1 MSEPQRVLVVVPAWN
16 EEGSLASVLCEISHA
31 LPTADVL
38 VVDDFSSD
46 RTAAI
51 ARAAGVD
58 VISNI
63 FNLGV
68 GGAMRVG
75 FRYAADRGY
84 DALVQIDADGQHD
97 PAYAPGLLEALD
109 SAPGP
114 ALVIAAR
121 FDSSED
127 YRVPRARRWAM
138 RLLAAYLS
146 RLTGCRLTDA
156 TSGYRAYNRDAV
168 ALFARTYPADYLSD
182 TVESLIIASK
192 AGGRISQLSTVMR
205 ERSAGMPSQSRARAL
220 LYLSRVALMLFLQ
233 AIQPRSARPPTRTTR
248 PPDPTPALRPAT
260 PSQPTAEERP

>member
-1 MSEPQRVLVVVPAWN
+1 VTRDLRRVLVVVPAWN
-16 EEGSLASVLCEISHA
+16 EEGSIGSVLDEIARA
-31 LPTADVL
+31 LPNADVL

-46 RTAAI
+46 RTASI

-58 VISNI
+58 LISNI

-75 FRYAADRGY
+75 FRYGADRGY

-97 PAYAPGLLEALD
+97 PSYAPALLEALD
-109 SAPGP
+109 SSPGP
-114 ALVIAAR
+114 AVVIAAR

-127 YRVPRARRWAM
+127 YPVPRARRWAM

-156 TSGYRAYNRDAV
+156 TSGFRAYNRDAI

-182 TVESLIIASK
+182 TVESLIIASE
-192 AGGRISQLSTVMR
+192 AGARISQLSTVMR
-205 ERSAGMPSQSRARAL
+205 PRIAGMPSQSRPRAL

-233 AIQPRSARPPTRTTR
+233 AIRPGRTRPASALPWSTAARPII
-248 PPDPTPALRPAT
+248 
-260 PSQPTAEERP
+260 EEKP

>member
-1 MSEPQRVLVVVPAWN
+1 MSELRRVLVVVPAWN
-16 EEGSLASVLCEISHA
+16 EEGSIGSVLYEISRS

-46 RTAAI
+46 HTAAI

-58 VISNI
+58 VISNV

-97 PAYAPGLLEALD
+97 PAYAPALLEALD

-127 YRVPRARRWAM
+127 FPVPRARRWAM
-138 RLLAAYLS
+138 RLLATYLS
-146 RLTGCRLTDA
+146 RLIGCRLTDA

-168 ALFARTYPADYLSD
+168 VLFARTYPADYLSD
-182 TVESLIIASK
+182 TVESLIIASD
-192 AGGRISQLSTVMR
+192 AGARISQLSTVMR
-205 ERSAGMPSQSRARAL
+205 ERTAGMPSQSRARSL

-233 AIQPRSARPPTRTTR
+233 VIRPRSA
-248 PPDPTPALRPAT
+248 LRPTA
-260 PSQPTAEERP
+260 PDQPNVEEKP

>member
-1 MSEPQRVLVVVPAWN
+1 MSKLGQVLVVVPAWN
-16 EEGSLASVLCEISHA
+16 EEGSIGAVLGEISRS
-31 LPTADVL
+31 LPSADVL

-51 ARAAGVD
+51 ARSAGAD

-97 PAYAPGLLEALD
+97 PAYAPALLEALD
-109 SAPGP
+109 CSAPGP

-127 YRVPRARRWAM
+127 YPVPRARRWAM

-156 TSGYRAYNRDAV
+156 TSGYRAYNRQAV

-182 TVESLIIASK
+182 TVESLIIASE
-192 AGGRISQLSTVMR
+192 AGAHISQLSTVMR
-205 ERSAGMPSQSRARAL
+205 ERTAGLPSQSRARAL

-233 AIQPRSARPPTRTTR
+233 AIRPRRG
-248 PPDPTPALRPAT
+248 RPA
-260 PSQPTAEERP
+260 PSAAHPPIIEEKP

>member
-1 MSEPQRVLVVVPAWN
+1 MTDRRRVLVVVPAWN
-16 EEGSLASVLCEISHA
+16 EAGAIASVLDEIASA
-31 LPTADVL
+31 LPAADVL

-46 RTAAI
+46 ATAAI
-51 ARAAGVD
+51 ARATGVD

-75 FRYAADRGY
+75 FRYGADRGY

-97 PAYAPGLLEALD
+97 PASVPALLEALD
-109 SAPGP
+109 SSPGP
-114 ALVIAAR
+114 AVVIGAR

-127 YRVPRARRWAM
+127 YPVPRARRWAM

-156 TSGYRAYNRDAV
+156 TSGLRAYNRDAI

-182 TVESLIIASK
+182 TVESLIIASE
-192 AGGRISQLSTVMR
+192 AGARISQLSTVMR
-205 ERSAGMPSQSRARAL
+205 PRIAGTPSQSRPRAL

-233 AIQPRSARPPTRTTR
+233 AIRPRR
-248 PPDPTPALRPAT
+248 PALPSPAPTNPRPII
-260 PSQPTAEERP
+260 EEKP